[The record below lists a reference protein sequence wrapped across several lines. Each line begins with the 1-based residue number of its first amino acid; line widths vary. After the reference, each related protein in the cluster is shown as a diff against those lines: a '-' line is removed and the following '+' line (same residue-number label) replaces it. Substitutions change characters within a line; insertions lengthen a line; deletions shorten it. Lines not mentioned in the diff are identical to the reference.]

1 MKKFKLLMAFVAMLF
16 SLSMIAQENEPSF
29 IGEVNLVK
37 ADGSVL
43 QLDKSVGKI
52 KTKAGASLYLTGIGK
67 VKSKINVEGAQALAR
82 VGKDEEFKLIV
93 KSVDNASDPLSI
105 INIFQFD
112 VTKKARKAE
121 LSSLGT
127 FGGHSDNNLELI
139 PYTAKKYGEASYE
152 ITLKTRPV
160 GEIGITVKNPN
171 HQDEKSLIVACF
183 GIDE

>member
-1 MKKFKLLMAFVAMLF
+1 MRKIRLFMAFVAILF
-16 SLSMIAQENEPSF
+16 TTTIVAQENEPSF

-37 ADGSVL
+37 ADGTVL
-43 QLDKSVGKI
+43 QLDKNAAQV
-52 KTKAGASLYLTGIGK
+52 KTKAGASVYLTGIGK
-67 VKSKINVEGAQALAR
+67 IKSKINVDGAHAVTR

-105 INIFQFD
+105 INIFSFD
-112 VTKKARKAE
+112 VSKKARKAE

-139 PYTAKKYGEASYE
+139 PYSAKKYGEASYE
-152 ITLKTRPV
+152 IILKTKPV

-171 HQDEKSLIVACF
+171 HQDEKSLIVACL